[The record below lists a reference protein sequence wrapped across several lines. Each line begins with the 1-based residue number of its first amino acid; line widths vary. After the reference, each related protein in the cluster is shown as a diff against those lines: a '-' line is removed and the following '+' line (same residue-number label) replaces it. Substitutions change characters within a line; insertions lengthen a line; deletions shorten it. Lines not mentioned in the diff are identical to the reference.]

1 MAGNG
6 DLIALVAEAGFS
18 RRELARWVNTVA
30 ERRGLHLGCSHT
42 SVARWLEGAQPRW
55 PIPELL
61 AEALGRRLG
70 CELTVADLG
79 LCDRRPPTPDSFDGL
94 NVARTAAEVRHAVA
108 ELSERDMNRRTF
120 LANTAFGVG
129 AFAAPAL
136 FWSTASRAEG
146 EPERL
151 TSHGPTTVRD
161 ADVLRIHQTVLAFRR
176 LDRAQ
181 GGGDL
186 RDTVVNHLNGVART
200 KLAGSYGEEVGRRL
214 FRAVAELTEL
224 AGWLSFDSGRHAL
237 AQRYHIQALRLA
249 QAADDPAY
257 GAYVM
262 ANMACQAVY
271 LGHGWEAVQ
280 LARAADQ
287 GAGDKLGPRARAIV
301 AAMEARG
308 YAAMGDRRACERA
321 MGVAERHLDAAGA
334 IEDDPS
340 WCNYFDESELQH
352 EFAHSHRDLGLPEKI
367 HGFAGESIKLR
378 RAGASRR
385 CAQDTTFMAAA
396 HLAQGDLDAACL
408 KATDALRI
416 AGNLSSAQCND
427 FLADFRRRL
436 RPYGREP
443 IARAFSEEADQ
454 VMGDLA
460 AA

>member
-6 DLIALVAEAGFS
+6 DLIALVAEAGLS
-18 RRELARWVNTVA
+18 RRELARWVNVVA

-42 SVARWLEGAQPRW
+42 SVARWFEGAQPRW

-79 LCDRRPPTPDSFDGL
+79 LRDRRPPIPDPFDGL
-94 NVARTAAEVRHAVA
+94 IVARTAAEVRQAVA
-108 ELSERDMNRRTF
+108 DLSERDMNRRTF

-136 FWSTASRAEG
+136 FWSTASG
-146 EPERL
+146 VGSEPEKL
-151 TSHGPTTVRD
+151 ASTGPTTVRD
-161 ADVLRIHQTVLAFRR
+161 ADVQRIHQTVLAFRR

-200 KLAGSYGEEVGRRL
+200 KLAGTYGEDVGRRL

-249 QAADDPAY
+249 QAAGDVAY

-280 LARAADQ
+280 LARAAEQ
-287 GAGDKLGPRARAIV
+287 GAARALGPRARAIV
-301 AAMEARG
+301 SSMEARG
-308 YAAMGDRRACERA
+308 HAALKDRRACEQS
-321 MGVAERHLDAAGA
+321 MLVAERHLDAAGPVD
-334 IEDDPS
+334 DDPS

-352 EFAHSHRDLGLPEKI
+352 EFAHSHRDLGLQDKI
-367 HGFAGESIKLR
+367 HGFASESLKLR
-378 RAGASRR
+378 REGATRR

-396 HLAQGDLDAACL
+396 YLAQGELDAACG

-416 AGNLSSAQCND
+416 AGNLSSTQCND

-436 RPYGREP
+436 QRYDKEP
-443 IARAFSEEADQ
+443 IVRAFNEEAEQ
-454 VMGDLA
+454 IMGELA